1 MKKGHLLIYF
11 SFLTSVLNAQVGEET
26 TPFKRSYFAS
36 ASEVIFGMAN
46 TGNTALS
53 VPDGAVFANTTPNP
67 VPRFTVFF
75 HAATQFHMNVSNAI
89 GFYTGL
95 GLRNVGMINRF
106 GDTIRVKQRGY
117 SVGIPIALKLGNM
130 GRKSYLAL
138 GAEAEYFFH
147 YKQKTF
153 IGSGRGDKREKS
165 SQWFSNRLT
174 TFNPSLF
181 LEMNFGR
188 GNYLRLKYYL
198 FDFLDHDTEQSFTN
212 NGVRTVFKP
221 ERSQLFLLS
230 YGRVVSKKKK
240 Q

>member
-1 MKKGHLLIYF
+1 MKRGLLLI
-11 SFLTSVLNAQVGEET
+11 STVFLISALNAQVGEEV

-36 ASEVIFGMAN
+36 ASEVIFGLAN

-53 VPDGAVFANTTPNP
+53 SPGGPVFATTTPNP

-75 HAATQFHMNVSNAI
+75 HAASQFHFNFSNAI

-117 SVGIPIALKLGNM
+117 SVGVPIALKLGNM
-130 GRKSYLAL
+130 GRKTYFAL

-165 SQWFSNRLT
+165 SQWFSDRLT
-174 TFNPSLF
+174 NFNPSVF

-188 GNYLRLKYYL
+188 GNYIRLKYYL
-198 FDFLDHDTEQSFTN
+198 SDFLNPNVEQSFSN

-221 ERSQLFLLS
+221 AQSQLFLLS

>member
-1 MKKGHLLIYF
+1 MRNRFTAVFVALLPM
-11 SFLTSVLNAQVGEET
+11 LAVAQIGEET
-26 TPFKRSYFAS
+26 TTFKRSYFAS

-46 TGNTALS
+46 TGNTTLS
-53 VPDGAVFANTTPNP
+53 TPEGVLLSTATPNP

-75 HAATQFHMNVSNAI
+75 HAATQFHMNLSNAI

-95 GLRNVGMINRF
+95 GIRNVGMINRF

-117 SVGIPIALKLGNM
+117 SVGVPLALKLGNM

-165 SQWFSNRLT
+165 NQWFSNRINA
-174 TFNPSLF
+174 FNPSLF

-198 FDFLDHDTEQSFTN
+198 FDFLNDTTEQSFTN
-212 NGVRTVFKP
+212 NGIRTVFKP